1 MKRREFIT
9 LLGGAAAWPMAA
21 HAQQQP
27 VRPLVRVLSPLSAA
41 SAGAWRMAKVAL
53 KLTIGDVRYVPSPDS
68 CRAAKFTHSIT
79 SSAIASRPGGMIT
92 PSALAVLTLIV
103 SSYLIGSCTGN
114 SATFAPLRIRS
125 TYDAPR
131 LYKSAISD
139 P

>member
-1 MKRREFIT
+1 MWVDRV
-9 LLGGAAAWPMAA
+9 GGCMANGQTGPQA
-21 HAQQQP
+21 DNRA
-27 VRPLVRVLSPLSAA
+27 
-41 SAGAWRMAKVAL
+41 
-53 KLTIGDVRYVPSPDS
+53 VRYVPSPDS

-92 PSALAVLTLIV
+92 PSALTVLTLIV